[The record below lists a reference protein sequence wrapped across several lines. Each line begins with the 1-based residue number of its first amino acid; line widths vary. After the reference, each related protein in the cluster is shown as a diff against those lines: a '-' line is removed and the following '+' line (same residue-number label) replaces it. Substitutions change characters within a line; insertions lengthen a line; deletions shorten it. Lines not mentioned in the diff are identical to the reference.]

1 MNKKIKLV
9 RSGLKFYIYKHKV
22 RQFDF
27 YQTKKLILQ
36 LFITFILCFV
46 SEIQNDN
53 VYIVQTIKMN
63 KLTQE
68 DMKAYKQQVKMITD
82 LNEANELECY

>member
-1 MNKKIKLV
+1 MNKKIKL
-9 RSGLKFYIYKHKV
+9 RLGLKVYIYKHKV

-27 YQTKKLILQ
+27 YQTNKLILKV
-36 LFITFILCFV
+36 FITFILSFV
-46 SEIQNDN
+46 SAIENDN

-68 DMKAYKQQVKMITD
+68 DMKAYKEEVKMITD